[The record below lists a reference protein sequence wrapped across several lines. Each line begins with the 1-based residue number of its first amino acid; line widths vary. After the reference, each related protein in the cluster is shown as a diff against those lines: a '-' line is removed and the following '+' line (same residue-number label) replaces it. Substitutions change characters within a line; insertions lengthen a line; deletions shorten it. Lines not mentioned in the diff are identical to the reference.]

1 MEESILTSTKK
12 VLGLDDGYDA
22 FDEDVIMFINSAL
35 STLEQIGV
43 GRTGGF
49 SITGSDEVWA
59 DLEVPD
65 HYLGM
70 VKTYLFLKVKMLFD
84 PPATGFL
91 VNAMNAQ
98 LEEHEYRLKTFT
110 ETETT

>member
-1 MEESILTSTKK
+1 MEESILTSTKQ
-12 VLGLDDGYDA
+12 VLGLDAGYEA
-22 FDEDVIMFINSAL
+22 FDADVIMFINSAL

-43 GRTGGF
+43 GPVGGF
-49 SITGSDEVWA
+49 SITGPDEQWSE
-59 DLEVPD
+59 LEVPE

-98 LEEHEYRLKTFT
+98 LEEHEYRLKTFK